1 MIKKLKV
8 KNFKSLRDFEC
19 NFSESVSVFAGPNM
33 SGKSNIL
40 DALNFISESVNIGL
54 QTAIQNR
61 NGYWEI
67 KWKGNKMER
76 VDDEMQ
82 PEYILFLVEGDI
94 FLQKYKRKFDF
105 NYFFE
110 FSGDNYGNIF
120 IKKEELNIDG
130 QSIITVAQNNVKIR
144 MDLKKTE
151 QFFTIHLVN
160 QLALQTINIS
170 NGVAFDAKSLLS
182 MMTFY
187 TLEPSLMKNTQNP
200 SSSQQFLMKD
210 GRNLSS
216 WLLTLQT
223 KYLENFAKLT
233 SAIRNILPDV
243 AGIFANITQTATV
256 YLSSKENYLDEPI
269 NLQNM
274 SDGELKL
281 ISLLS
286 LIFAPPELT
295 PPFIAVEEPENYLH
309 PGALKYLVELL
320 RGVRAD
326 LEKQPAKKDFKN
338 PPEIYLELSQIF
350 ITTHSLVL
358 IDNFKIEEL
367 IIVRKERGET
377 TVVYPKDHE
386 DMKQL
391 IEDKEIGL
399 GSLYF
404 SGALK

>member
-19 NFSESVSVFAGPNM
+19 NFSESLSVFAGPNM

-40 DALNFISESVNIGL
+40 DALSFISESVNIGL

-61 NGYWEI
+61 NGYREI

-82 PEYILFLVEGDI
+82 PEYISFLVEGDI

-130 QSIITVAQNNVKIR
+130 QSIITIAQNNVKIR
-144 MDLKKTE
+144 MDLERTE
-151 QFFTIHLVN
+151 QFFTIPLTN

-170 NGVAFDAKSLLS
+170 NGVAFDMKFLLLR
-182 MMTFY
+182 MTFY
-187 TLEPSLMKNTQNP
+187 TLEPSAMKNTQNP

-223 KYLENFAKLT
+223 KYPENFAKLT

-256 YLSSKENYLDEPI
+256 YLSSKENYLDGPI
-269 NLQNM
+269 NLLNM

-286 LIFAPPELT
+286 LIFAPPEST
-295 PPFIAVEEPENYLH
+295 SPFIAVEEPENYLH
-309 PGALKYLVELL
+309 PGVLKDLVGLL
-320 RGVRAD
+320 RGVRTD
-326 LEKQPAKKDFKN
+326 EIQRIKKDFEN
-338 PPEIYLELSQIF
+338 TSEIHLELSQIF

-367 IIVRKERGET
+367 IVVKKWHGET
-377 TVVYPKDHE
+377 TVVYPKDQE

-391 IEDKEIGL
+391 IEGKEIGL

-404 SGALK
+404 SGALR

>member
-19 NFSESVSVFAGPNM
+19 DFSEPISVFAGPNM
-33 SGKSNIL
+33 SGKSNVL
-40 DALNFISESVNIGL
+40 DALSFISESVNIGL

-67 KWKGNKMER
+67 KWKGNKMKR

-144 MDLKKTE
+144 MDLKEPE

-182 MMTFY
+182 RMTFY
-187 TLEPSLMKNTQNP
+187 TLEPASMKNAQNP
-200 SSSQQFLMKD
+200 SASQQFLMKD

-223 KYLENFAKLT
+223 KHPENFTKLT
-233 SAIRNILPDV
+233 SAVRNIFPEV
-243 AGIFANITQTATV
+243 VQIFANITQTATV

-309 PGALKYLVELL
+309 PGALKYLVELF

-367 IIVRKERGET
+367 IIVKKAHGET
-377 TVVYPKDHE
+377 TVVYPKDHK
-386 DMKQL
+386 DMKEL

-404 SGALK
+404 SGALR